1 MKIYIFHNVK
11 ILHFT
16 KVFQFWRVVLQSD
29 SRDYAIHSDSLPLR
43 LLILRHL
50 YREKLP
56 GVGKIDFSDLNL
68 QWAII
73 LSYFSYVILISV
85 FDVIKVCKC
94 KVNWTLRNN
103 YIASSL
109 LYIRIYSYWWI
120 KNHNYLA
127 TFRHKT
133 SDWYT
138 TDSV

>member
-1 MKIYIFHNVK
+1 MWKPYISQKYFYFDGPFYSL
-11 ILHFT
+11 IQGI
-16 KVFQFWRVVLQSD
+16 FQP
-29 SRDYAIHSDSLPLR
+29 I
-43 LLILRHL
+43 LILSL
-50 YREKLP
+50 YGYCFYGMFTEQ
-56 GVGKIDFSDLNL
+56 IDLVLWKFYFLDLSL

-73 LSYFSYVILISV
+73 LPFYRHKILISV
-85 FDVIKVCKC
+85 FDGIKVCKC

-138 TDSV
+138 THSV